1 MSLSNM
7 HLSDHTDKNISEICL
22 YMTST
27 LCPVGAASD
36 RCNQPFQN
44 RQRAWKQQRGQG
56 FGWSFSSVRNLLPN
70 LLSSDKELNLNH
82 DWMSGDSGREA
93 PPDIRSVS
101 VCGFL
106 FVSGWLDK

>member
-27 LCPVGAASD
+27 LCPAGAASD

-44 RQRAWKQQRGQG
+44 RQRAWKQHRGQG
-56 FGWSFSSVRNLLPN
+56 FGWLFSSVRNLLAT

-82 DWMSGDSGREA
+82 DCMSGDSGRKA
-93 PPDIRSVS
+93 SPDKRSVS
-101 VCGFL
+101 VAFYL
-106 FVSGWLDK
+106 SVDD